1 MASHHFLVR
10 INVATFLTF
19 KANTLK
25 MAKVV
30 FRRISATDNDM
41 TDNEIV
47 KIFDNGYQ
55 IFLNQKD
62 VRYLIIVRKDGR

>member
-1 MASHHFLVR
+1 M
-10 INVATFLTF
+10 ATFLTF

>member
-1 MASHHFLVR
+1 
-10 INVATFLTF
+10 
-19 KANTLK
+19 